1 MGTLTS
7 TGQASPLATKIFKIA
22 TANNTANANFTG
34 STGTLF
40 MIQID
45 NTANSSASFVKL
57 VDATSAT
64 VGTTAPTMILAVP
77 ASVQRS
83 FLMPKGIVFSAGFT
97 LFCTTSA
104 GTAGTTSPSSA
115 VDVVCVI
122 N

>member
-45 NTANSSASFVKL
+45 NTANSAASFVKL

-64 VGTTAPTMILAVP
+64 VGTTAPDIVIKVP
-77 ASVQRS
+77 ASQQRS
-83 FLMPKGIVFSAGFT
+83 VLFPKGIAFSSGFT
-97 LFCTTSA
+97 LFCTTA
-104 GTAGTTSPSSA
+104 GGTAGTTSPSSA
-115 VDVVCVI
+115 VNVICVI

>member
-64 VGTTAPTMILAVP
+64 VGTTAPSLCFMVP
-77 ASVQRS
+77 ASQQRS
-83 FLMPKGIVFSAGFT
+83 FLMPKGIAFSAGFT

-115 VDVVCVI
+115 VNVICVI

>member
-34 STGTLF
+34 ATGSLF

-45 NTANSSASFVKL
+45 NTSNSAASFVKL

-64 VGTTAPTMILAVP
+64 VGTTAPTLCFAAP
-77 ASVQRS
+77 ASTKLSYLIPGGV
-83 FLMPKGIVFSAGFT
+83 VFSAGFT
-97 LFCTTSA
+97 IFCTTSA
-104 GTAGTTSPSSA
+104 GTAGTTSPTNA
-115 VDVVCVI
+115 VTVHCVI